1 MESLWTLFFNR
12 ERKFWGVSIAFE
24 NAFRVYLTFENT
36 APKGEQSTILVLL
49 RSQGSGS
56 CALSWSI
63 FCVWLVTEASNF
75 PTEAPTENR
84 CMTVYDIESIFNNYF
99 DTTFLL
105 VWCFQSCL
113 FQYLFWG
120 PHAVFSQA
128 DTGASVLNWKVE
140 CPLHV
145 LPFLCFT
152 PYTHAHA
159 YSVFT
164 VDFWHVFLN
173 SQKTSWRGCAIEHW
187 LPSYR

>member
-1 MESLWTLFFNR
+1 MGSFYCIWKCLQ
-12 ERKFWGVSIAFE
+12 SIPHIWEYSTQRRTKHNPGLAQI
-24 NAFRVYLTFENT
+24 
-36 APKGEQSTILVLL
+36 PGEWLMCFKLIHFLCLA
-49 RSQGSGS
+49 GH
-56 CALSWSI
+56 WSI
-63 FCVWLVTEASNF
+63 HF

-113 FQYLFWG
+113 FQYLFWV

-128 DTGASVLNWKVE
+128 DTGASGLNWKVE

-173 SQKTSWRGCAIEHW
+173 SQKTSSRGCAIEHW
-187 LPSYR
+187 LPSYQ